1 MLKAFGH
8 NAQHQRL
15 NASDRFVARL
25 TVYEDSRQV
34 VTRCRTDPSA
44 GYGYG
49 AIPIATS
56 SVV

>member
-25 TVYEDSRQV
+25 TVSEDSRQI
-34 VTRCRTDPSA
+34 DDSMPD
-44 GYGYG
+44 
-49 AIPIATS
+49 
-56 SVV
+56 